1 MPRVNWDTQADWD
14 QWYEMPVRIPGHP
27 LNGTNVGYGRDY
39 AELYSDPFTFNELT
53 EWHKRVDVL
62 ETLGIQPTDR
72 ILIAGCAFG
81 FIIEI
86 LKERGYPNVYG
97 VDSSSHIESNLGA
110 VADGDS
116 VIISDDI
123 TGVGRVKSALKK
135 ATGDDEFHWVISE
148 SVLES
153 YEDKEITTITGSI
166 ATYMYNTEP
175 VSQAVHF
182 VMDVI
187 DPARPDEY
195 IDPAFNQ
202 KTLEEWNAMNPDQ
215 TWISYVTWRVL

>member
-1 MPRVNWDTQADWD
+1 MPRVNWETQADWD
-14 QWYEMPVRIPGHP
+14 QWYDIGIRNPEHP
-27 LNGTNVGYGRDY
+27 LYPGRVGYGRDF
-39 AELYSDPFTFNELT
+39 AEMVTSPQILGELS
-53 EWHKRVDVL
+53 EYEKRVDVL

-81 FIIEI
+81 FLIEI

-135 ATGDDEFHWVISE
+135 ATGEDEFNWVISE

-153 YEDKEITTITGSI
+153 YEDNEITVITGSI

-175 VSQAVHF
+175 ASQAVHF

-187 DPARPDEY
+187 DIAYPDKS

-215 TWISYVTWRVL
+215 TWVSYSTWRVL